1 MVWSHVEASIGVIAA
16 CLPTLK
22 PLVHGSGLRTWIA
35 RTRGSSHSKLS
46 AGGGRDGSGS
56 GHGEVKAVPTKRD
69 TLERDIESL
78 RVGGW
83 RNSKVPFGKIV
94 ETRTFEVFD
103 DDGE

>member
-1 MVWSHVEASIGVIAA
+1 M
-16 CLPTLK
+16 
-22 PLVHGSGLRTWIA
+22 
-35 RTRGSSHSKLS
+35 
-46 AGGGRDGSGS
+46 
-56 GHGEVKAVPTKRD
+56 PTKRD